1 MASEPTEE
9 AIANFVSFTSSTRE
23 QAISFLK
30 DHRSPTDWIELQAN
44 NLNSNQAINAYFED
58 PTGPQTQM
66 CLEAFQIEH
75 ADPAPGS
82 SITAPSRPPSTLN
95 SSEHASGAEYQHS
108 APVPTQAA

>member
-30 DHRSPTDWIELQAN
+30 VSLDILWGYCGSTDCSGIQAN

-58 PTGPQTQM
+58 PTGPQTQVT
-66 CLEAFQIEH
+66 
-75 ADPAPGS
+75 S
-82 SITAPSRPPSTLN
+82 
-95 SSEHASGAEYQHS
+95 
-108 APVPTQAA
+108 

>member
-30 DHRSPTDWIELQAN
+30 AN

-58 PTGPQTQM
+58 PTGPQTQVT
-66 CLEAFQIEH
+66 
-75 ADPAPGS
+75 S
-82 SITAPSRPPSTLN
+82 
-95 SSEHASGAEYQHS
+95 
-108 APVPTQAA
+108 